1 MPASARKTFAPPAVL
16 VLISFSVF
24 LGALD
29 LTVVST
35 ILRQVIF
42 DLEIPFP
49 GGLNEA
55 AWIVTG
61 YLLAYTLTM
70 PVMGRL
76 SDLYGRRRVYL
87 LCLGLFVFGSV
98 LVGLANTL
106 PRMIAGRVLQA
117 LGAGALVPVSMAVV
131 GDVFPES
138 RRAVAL
144 GIIGAVDTA
153 GWVVGPLYGALMVTQ
168 FQWRWIFFVN
178 LPLGLAA
185 AAFTFVALR
194 DLDRPAA
201 PASMDYLGVAFLS
214 VALASLSLALTGSP
228 SASESNFATASA
240 QTGGGLS
247 PNAPLLAVIFLVAG
261 ILFWAR
267 ERRAASPLIDLAM
280 FRSATFSAACA
291 VNLLVG
297 GALIAAVVDVPLFV
311 NTVMLMARRLTPAQ
325 ADLQSGAIL
334 AVLTSAMVVAALVGG
349 VLTEH
354 WGYRRPAL
362 LGLFVAA
369 IGFVLLSRWGP
380 GLDNVTQ
387 ARDLIVCG
395 LGLGMVIS
403 PIATAVINTAAEH
416 QRGTAS
422 ALVLILRLI
431 GMTVVLS
438 ALTTW
443 GVYRFE
449 GLSRAVPLGATTVEL
464 ITRISA
470 QVMDEIFALAAA
482 VCVIAIVPAL
492 CLRQPLTPLTR
503 AVRSWW

>member
-1 MPASARKTFAPPAVL
+1 LSSNTRQPFSPYAILA
-16 VLISFSVF
+16 LISFSVF

-49 GGLNEA
+49 SGLNEA

-76 SDLYGRRRVYL
+76 SDLYSRRRVFL
-87 LCLGLFVFGSV
+87 ICLGLFVCGSIV
-98 LVGLANTL
+98 VGIANTL
-106 PRMIAGRVLQA
+106 MLIIAGRVLQA

-131 GDVFPES
+131 GDVFPVE

-168 FQWRWIFFVN
+168 FQWRWVFFIN
-178 LPLGLAA
+178 IPLGVAA
-185 AAFTFVALR
+185 AACAFFALR
-194 DLDRPAA
+194 DWDRAI
-201 PASMDYLGVAFLS
+201 ASARMDYAGAVLLS
-214 VALASLSLALTGSP
+214 VALASLSLALTGTS
-228 SASESNFATASA
+228 SASESSFATASA

-247 PNAPLLAVIFLVAG
+247 PHAPILAVVFVVAA
-261 ILFWAR
+261 IAFWLR
-267 ERRAASPLIDLAM
+267 ERRAPSPLIDLGM
-280 FRSATFSAACA
+280 FRSATFSAACV

-311 NTVMLMARRLTPAQ
+311 NTVMLIARGFTPAQ

-334 AVLTSAMVVAALVGG
+334 AILTTSMVVAAFVGG
-349 VLTEH
+349 WLTERL
-354 WGYRRPAL
+354 GYRRPTL
-362 LGLFVAA
+362 LGLVVA
-369 IGFVLLSRWGP
+369 IVGFALLSRWGP
-380 GLDNVTQ
+380 ALDNVTQ

-395 LGLGMVIS
+395 IGLGLVIS
-403 PIATAVINTAAEH
+403 PIATAVINTTAEQH
-416 QRGTAS
+416 RGTAS
-422 ALVLILRLI
+422 AIVLILRLI
-431 GMTVVLS
+431 GMTIVLS

-443 GVYRFE
+443 GVHRFE
-449 GLSRAVPLGATTVEL
+449 ELSRALPLSATTAEFVA
-464 ITRISA
+464 RISA
-470 QVMDEIFALAAA
+470 QVMGEIFALAAV
-482 VCVIAIVPAL
+482 VCAIALLPAL
-492 CLRQPLTPLTR
+492 FMRQPTTPLTR